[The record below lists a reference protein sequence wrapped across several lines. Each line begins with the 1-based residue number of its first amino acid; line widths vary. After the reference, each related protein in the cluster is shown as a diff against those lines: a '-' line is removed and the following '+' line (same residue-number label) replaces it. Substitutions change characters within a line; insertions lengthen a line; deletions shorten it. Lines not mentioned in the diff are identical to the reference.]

1 MSHNISLPRHR
12 YVWVVP
18 SFVLRSFDEHLAFPL
33 MPAVWIGV
41 SVTPGRS
48 LGCHVLLENGAMVV
62 DLPLHALRGAPVRW
76 EPLDLSELVA
86 WDCYGWSAEAWEP
99 SYLSG
104 LACTILSANHKEMV
118 EQGTLWFCL
127 DHVGDGFSL
136 APDQH
141 KHLWVVERE
150 RDHALMLLPQD
161 RVLVEERS
169 FTEILGIPPIK
180 RQSVIWSAE

>member
-1 MSHNISLPRHR
+1 
-12 YVWVVP
+12 
-18 SFVLRSFDEHLAFPL
+18 
-33 MPAVWIGV
+33 
-41 SVTPGRS
+41 
-48 LGCHVLLENGAMVV
+48 
-62 DLPLHALRGAPVRW
+62 
-76 EPLDLSELVA
+76 
-86 WDCYGWSAEAWEP
+86 
-99 SYLSG
+99 
-104 LACTILSANHKEMV
+104 MV

-141 KHLWVVERE
+141 KHLWIVERE

-169 FTEILGIPPIK
+169 FTEILGIPQIK